1 MPVLQE
7 RDIQMNFITDVL
19 VFSPELQVKIS
30 LCWQY
35 DNTEVK
41 RLYHHAYTFILV
53 QIWGDELLFNVKS
66 ELPPPIFSHVSDPF
80 VFKTPNFIQLNW
92 IELQKLGLGL

>member
-7 RDIQMNFITDVL
+7 RDTQMNFITDVL

-35 DNTEVK
+35 DNTKVK

-66 ELPPPIFSHVSDPF
+66 EHPPQFFLMLVIHLYLKFPISY
-80 VFKTPNFIQLNW
+80 NW
-92 IELQKLGLGL
+92 IELNYKS

>member
-7 RDIQMNFITDVL
+7 RDIQTNFITDIL

-35 DNTEVK
+35 DNTKVK

-66 ELPPPIFSHVSDPF
+66 EHPPLQFFLMLVIHFYLNLPVSY
-80 VFKTPNFIQLNW
+80 NW
-92 IELQKLGLGL
+92 IELNYKS